1 MVRVLWSESVVN
13 WLEETGQRNWL
24 RELSRGIDFNESEIE
39 RYEYY
44 SFSLSQSNLCSDGN
58 SCKID
63 K

>member
-1 MVRVLWSESVVN
+1 VN
-13 WLEETGQRNWL
+13 WLEDTGQRNWL